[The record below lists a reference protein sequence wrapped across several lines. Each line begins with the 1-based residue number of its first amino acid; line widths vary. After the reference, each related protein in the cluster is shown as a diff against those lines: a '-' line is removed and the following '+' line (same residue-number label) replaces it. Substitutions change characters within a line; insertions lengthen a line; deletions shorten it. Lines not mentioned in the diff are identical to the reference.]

1 MATSM
6 LDFLTYDLS
15 NTLLSDAVKHAR
27 QTKANKSKWADVVLQ
42 VKLRG
47 KEWAPENTLPPE
59 EELEIID
66 LFNRLEHMDE
76 QEFNYTFMGWLGE
89 YIFDANYEYIW

>member
-6 LDFLTYDLS
+6 LDFLNYDLS
-15 NTLLSDAVKHAR
+15 NTDLSDAVKHAR

-47 KEWAPENTLPPE
+47 KEWQPQQLLIE
-59 EELEIID
+59 EELDVID
-66 LFNRLEHMDE
+66 LFDRLQHMDE
-76 QEFNYTFMGWLGE
+76 DDFMYSFVGWTADL
-89 YIFDANYEYIW
+89 ICAANDEYIW